1 MDYEGDIIDEDS
13 MTPRVFDRTKKS
25 MAMKSFNMNN
35 NEGESSPSKKQT
47 NRKKSRNFNVEDGDN
62 RSINKMKRVKKD
74 IAKTGY
80 DYTNVQKMEGMY
92 KNESTDGG
100 GEKTDSVDN
109 TETNGRF
116 TTNTVKKSESSFMN
130 NGWQTPKKSNV
141 GMYYSGIDN
150 PSTLKK
156 YKTPCEMDMINPD
169 ESLIGNKCIT
179 INNYVNPPK
188 YVAPVVTPSKFPLSG
203 ENNPHMTYDDFR
215 CLFKHKACI
224 ISEHEFNSKKNCNQ
238 VDSYEN
244 KYIDCF
250 TSNYENNS
258 WPNKKEVSPSLSR
271 SHTKMLHTSKESP
284 RTKKR
289 KVENGASLSTKKLLN
304 ELGKCGKDKRDKEN
318 GVNSGTS
325 ANSGHSAQSVRS
337 GKSGQSGHSA
347 QSVRSGKSGQSGHS
361 TQSGRSGHSGKSG
374 QSGQSAHSSGRGQQ
388 REGGEDQS
396 TRTEWIDYE
405 VNPVIIKGSNRAE
418 RNAASMDQMSKQK
431 QNPLTPI
438 YEPYSKD
445 LDTLFDIKLI
455 ETPAILLGIY
465 RGLIVAVSR
474 RNQMNV
480 PAFYQLVKHEV
491 IQLSNC
497 PSFTIEYLK
506 QLAWIAP
513 NLIQLN
519 KVVITKEVFDANQQ
533 AYPEFVTGRKV
544 EDIQIR
550 EHTDACENIYKYSP
564 SDKLEMLKR
573 IIINWVNVKH
583 NELLRGINPNFYCP
597 KYSEL
602 KKWHSTFNFKD
613 ILFPSVT
620 LEENK
625 ILAQLAQTPQESNAD
640 DFIVIQ
646 DSPIK
651 CATND
656 FRKNGTF
663 AKDMLKEKTR
673 TPLGRNRRRSNIIGG
688 GSPFASSFNH
698 NNNMGE
704 SPRKKE
710 TSNMK
715 HIREEANK
723 KNIIK
728 EIKAKFD
735 KEHETVLNEK
745 KKIEDATWIAEI
757 IHDTFIVEG
766 TQTVI
771 EINTFSK
778 KIADKYKT
786 NKGFQMDEAKI
797 AQLIEILP
805 QYVSD
810 INLKPSMMDKN
821 KMTLSVKCKKNL
833 GTFLEPLT
841 NKMNDLSRKYQEMKK
856 NKEKRLNELWKQ
868 HNVGFEL
875 TESIKKYFLTPGS
888 VCFSDI

>member
-35 NEGESSPSKKQT
+35 NQVESSPSKKQT
-47 NRKKSRNFNVEDGDN
+47 NRKKSRNFNNEEGDN
-62 RSINKMKRVKKD
+62 RSISKIKRVKKD
-74 IAKTGY
+74 ITKTGY
-80 DYTNVQKMEGMY
+80 DYTNMQKMEGLY
-92 KNESTDGG
+92 KNEMTDEGG
-100 GEKTDSVDN
+100 DKADSVDN
-109 TETNGRF
+109 TDTNGRF
-116 TTNTVKKSESSFMN
+116 TTNTAEKSESSFMN

-179 INNYVNPPK
+179 ITNYVNPPK
-188 YVAPVVTPSKFPLSG
+188 CVAPVVTPSKFPLSG
-203 ENNPHMTYDDFR
+203 ESNPHMTYDDFR

-224 ISEHEFNSKKNCNQ
+224 ISEHEFNSKKNSNQ
-238 VDSYEN
+238 IDNYEN

-258 WPNKKEVSPSLSR
+258 WPNKKEVSPSLRR
-271 SHTKMLHTSKESP
+271 SNTKMLNSTKESP
-284 RTKKR
+284 RTRNR
-289 KVENGASLSTKKLLN
+289 KVENGANVNTKKMLN
-304 ELGKCGKDKRDKEN
+304 ILRQGGKNKQNKQN

-325 ANSGHSAQSVRS
+325 ANSGRSGYS
-337 GKSGQSGHSA
+337 GKSEN
-347 QSVRSGKSGQSGHS
+347 SGQSPNSTNSTSTNSTSTISPSKSSQKSSRGH
-361 TQSGRSGHSGKSG
+361 H
-374 QSGQSAHSSGRGQQ
+374 
-388 REGGEDQS
+388 REGGEDENNH
-396 TRTEWIDYE
+396 TIWIDYE
-405 VNPVIIKGSNRAE
+405 VNPVIIKGSNKTE
-418 RNAASMDQMSKQK
+418 KNAASMDQMSKQK

-438 YEPYSKD
+438 YEAYSKD
-445 LDTLFDIKLI
+445 LDTLFDISQI
-455 ETPAILLGIY
+455 ETPAVLLGIY
-465 RGLIVAVSR
+465 RGLSVSVSR
-474 RNQMNV
+474 RHQMNV
-480 PAFYQLVKHEV
+480 PAFYQLVKQEV
-491 IQLSNC
+491 IRLSNC
-497 PSFTIEYLK
+497 PSFSIEALK

-519 KVVITKEVFDANQQ
+519 KVVITKEIFEANQE

-550 EHTDACENIYKYSP
+550 EHTDLCENIYKYSH

-583 NELLRGINPNFYCP
+583 NELLREINPDFYCP

-602 KKWHSTFNFKD
+602 KKWHSKFNFKD

-663 AKDMLKEKTR
+663 LKDMQKEKTR
-673 TPLGRNRRRSNIIGG
+673 TPLGRNRRRSNMLGGG
-688 GSPFASSFNH
+688 GSPFASSFN
-698 NNNMGE
+698 NNYMGD

-710 TSNMK
+710 TNNMK
-715 HIREEANK
+715 QIREEANK

-728 EIKAKFD
+728 EIKTKFD
-735 KEHETVLNEK
+735 KEHETVLSEK
-745 KKIEDATWIAEI
+745 KKFEDATWIAEI

-786 NKGFQMDEAKI
+786 NKGFQMDEGKI
-797 AQLIEILP
+797 AQLIEMLP

-810 INLKPSMMDKN
+810 INIKPSMMDRN

-833 GTFLEPLT
+833 ATFLEPLT
-841 NKMNDLSRKYQEMKK
+841 NKINDLSRKYQDLKK
-856 NKEKRLNELWKQ
+856 NKEKRLSELWKQ

-875 TESIKKYFLTPGS
+875 TENIKKFFLNPSS
-888 VCFSDI
+888 VSFSDI

>member
-1 MDYEGDIIDEDS
+1 MDYQGDIIDEDS

-25 MAMKSFNMNN
+25 MAMKNFNMNN
-35 NEGESSPSKKQT
+35 NEVENSPSKKQT
-47 NRKKSRNFNVEDGDN
+47 NRKKSRSFNMEEEGN
-62 RSINKMKRVKKD
+62 RSITKIKRVKKD
-74 IAKTGY
+74 ITKTGY
-80 DYTNVQKMEGMY
+80 DYNNMQNMEGMY
-92 KNESTDGG
+92 KNESPRTGG
-100 GEKTDSVDN
+100 DKTNSLDN
-109 TETNGRF
+109 TGTNCRF
-116 TTNTVKKSESSFMN
+116 TNNTVEKSESSFMN

-224 ISEHEFNSKKNCNQ
+224 ISEHEFNSKKNSNQ
-238 VDSYEN
+238 IDNYEN

-258 WPNKKEVSPSLSR
+258 WPNKKEVLSPSIRR
-271 SHTKMLHTSKESP
+271 SNTKMLSISKESP
-284 RTKKR
+284 RTRKK
-289 KVENGASLSTKKLLN
+289 KVENGAKVNTKKLLN
-304 ELGKCGKDKRDKEN
+304 ILGECSKNKGDKEN
-318 GVNSGTS
+318 GVNSGAS
-325 ANSGHSAQSVRS
+325 ANSGRS
-337 GKSGQSGHSA
+337 GQG
-347 QSVRSGKSGQSGHS
+347 GKNVH
-361 TQSGRSGHSGKSG
+361 
-374 QSGQSAHSSGRGQQ
+374 SGQSANSAYSTSTNSTSTNSPTKSDQKNNRGQHHAQ
-388 REGGEDQS
+388 REEDN
-396 TRTEWIDYE
+396 TPTEWIDYE

-445 LDTLFDIKLI
+445 LDTLFDISQI
-455 ETPAILLGIY
+455 ETPAILLAIY
-465 RGLIVAVSR
+465 RGLLVSVSR

-480 PAFYQLVKHEV
+480 PAFYQLVKKEV
-491 IQLSNC
+491 IRLSNC
-497 PSFTIEYLK
+497 QSFSIELLK

-519 KVVITKEVFDANQQ
+519 KVVITKEIFEANQE

-550 EHTDACENIYKYSP
+550 EHTDACDNIYKYSP

-583 NELLRGINPNFYCP
+583 NELLKGINPNFYCP

-602 KKWHSTFNFKD
+602 KKWHSKFNFKD
-613 ILFPSVT
+613 ISFPSVT

-656 FRKNGTF
+656 FRNNGTF
-663 AKDMLKEKTR
+663 VKDIMKEKTR
-673 TPLGRNRRRSNIIGG
+673 TPLGRNRRRSNFLGG
-688 GSPFASSFNH
+688 GSPFASSFNNH
-698 NNNMGE
+698 NNNNMGD

-710 TSNMK
+710 TNNMK
-715 HIREEANK
+715 QIREEANK

-728 EIKAKFD
+728 EIKTKFD

-745 KKIEDATWIAEI
+745 KKLEDATWIAEI

-771 EINTFSK
+771 EINSFSK
-778 KIADKYKT
+778 KVADKYKT

-797 AQLIEILP
+797 AQLIEMLP
-805 QYVSD
+805 HYVSD
-810 INLKPSMMDKN
+810 INLKPSMMDRN
-821 KMTLSVKCKKNL
+821 KMTLSVKCNKNL
-833 GTFLEPLT
+833 GTFLEPLS
-841 NKMNDLSRKYQEMKK
+841 NKINDLSRKYQELKK

-875 TESIKKYFLTPGS
+875 TDNIKKFFLNPSS

>member
-13 MTPRVFDRTKKS
+13 LTPRVFDRTKKS
-25 MAMKSFNMNN
+25 MGMGNFNMKNFN
-35 NEGESSPSKKQT
+35 MEKNEAENSPSKKQT
-47 NRKKSRNFNVEDGDN
+47 NRKKCRSSNIEEGDN
-62 RSINKMKRVKKD
+62 RSVTKIKRVKKD
-74 IAKTGY
+74 IAKTG
-80 DYTNVQKMEGMY
+80 DDHSNMQKMEGIY
-92 KNESTDGG
+92 KNECTDGG
-100 GEKTDSVDN
+100 GDKTNSRDN
-109 TETNGRF
+109 TNTNGRF
-116 TTNTVKKSESSFMN
+116 TTNTAEKTESSFMN

-215 CLFKHKACI
+215 SLFKHNACI
-224 ISEHEFNSKKNCNQ
+224 ISEHEFNSKKNSIQADN
-238 VDSYEN
+238 YEN

-271 SHTKMLHTSKESP
+271 SNTKMLQTSKESP
-284 RTKKR
+284 RSKKR
-289 KVENGASLSTKKLLN
+289 KVENGTNVNTKKMLN
-304 ELGKCGKDKRDKEN
+304 MLAESDKNKRHKEN

-325 ANSGHSAQSVRS
+325 ANSARSGYSGYS
-337 GKSGQSGHSA
+337 GKSGHSG
-347 QSVRSGKSGQSGHS
+347 
-361 TQSGRSGHSGKSG
+361 QSGRSGHSANSTYSTNSTSTNSNSPSKSP
-374 QSGQSAHSSGRGQQ
+374 QKSSRDQDPEGR
-388 REGGEDQS
+388 EDEN
-396 TRTEWIDYE
+396 THTKWIDYE
-405 VNPVIIKGSNRAE
+405 VNPVIIKGSNKTE
-418 RNAASMDQMSKQK
+418 RDAASMDQMSKQK

-445 LDTLFDIKLI
+445 LDTLFDISQV

-465 RGLIVAVSR
+465 RGLLVAVSR

-480 PAFYQLVKHEV
+480 PAFYQLVKQEV
-491 IQLSNC
+491 VGLSNC
-497 PSFTIEYLK
+497 PSFTIESLK
-506 QLAWIAP
+506 KLAWIAP

-519 KVVITKEVFDANQQ
+519 KVVITKEIFEQHQQ
-533 AYPEFVTGRKV
+533 AYPE
-544 EDIQIR
+544 
-550 EHTDACENIYKYSP
+550 
-564 SDKLEMLKR
+564 
-573 IIINWVNVKH
+573 
-583 NELLRGINPNFYCP
+583 GINPDFYCP

-602 KKWHSTFNFKD
+602 KKWHSNFNFKD
-613 ILFPSVT
+613 IVFPSVT

-663 AKDMLKEKTR
+663 VKDMLKEKTR
-673 TPLGRNRRRSNIIGG
+673 TPLGRNRRKSTILGG

-698 NNNMGE
+698 NNNVAD

-710 TSNMK
+710 TNNMK
-715 HIREEANK
+715 QIREEANRK
-723 KNIIK
+723 TIIK
-728 EIKAKFD
+728 EIKTEFD

-745 KKIEDATWIAEI
+745 KKFEDATWIAEI

-766 TQTVI
+766 IQTVI

-778 KIADKYKT
+778 KVADKYKT

-797 AQLIEILP
+797 AQLIEMLP

-810 INLKPSMMDKN
+810 INLKPSMMDRN

-841 NKMNDLSRKYQEMKK
+841 NKINDLSRKYQDLKK

-875 TESIKKYFLTPGS
+875 NEKIKKFFLNPSS
-888 VCFSDI
+888 VCFSEI

>member
-13 MTPRVFDRTKKS
+13 LTPRVFDRTKKS
-25 MAMKSFNMNN
+25 MGMKNFNMKN
-35 NEGESSPSKKQT
+35 NEAENSPSKKQT
-47 NRKKSRNFNVEDGDN
+47 NRKKSRNFNNEEGDN
-62 RSINKMKRVKKD
+62 RSISKMKRVKKD

-80 DYTNVQKMEGMY
+80 DYTNMQKIEGMY

-100 GEKTDSVDN
+100 GDKTDSVDN
-109 TETNGRF
+109 TDTNGRF
-116 TTNTVKKSESSFMN
+116 TNNTVEKSESSFMN

-169 ESLIGNKCIT
+169 ESLIG
-179 INNYVNPPK
+179 
-188 YVAPVVTPSKFPLSG
+188 

-224 ISEHEFNSKKNCNQ
+224 ISEHEFNSKKNSNQ
-238 VDSYEN
+238 IDNYEN

-271 SHTKMLHTSKESP
+271 SNTKLLNTSKESP
-284 RTKKR
+284 RTRKR
-289 KVENGASLSTKKLLN
+289 KVENGANVNTKKLLN
-304 ELGKCGKDKRDKEN
+304 LLGQCGKNKRDKEN

-325 ANSGHSAQSVRS
+325 ANSG
-337 GKSGQSGHSA
+337 
-347 QSVRSGKSGQSGHS
+347 
-361 TQSGRSGHSGKSG
+361 RSGHSGYSGYSGKSGHSG
-374 QSGQSAHSSGRGQQ
+374 QSGKSGHSGHSGQSANGTNSTNSTNSTSSNSPSKSAQKSSRGQH
-388 REGGEDQS
+388 REGGENENMH
-396 TRTEWIDYE
+396 TKWIDYE
-405 VNPVIIKGSNRAE
+405 VNPVIIKGSNKTE
-418 RNAASMDQMSKQK
+418 RDAASMDQMSKQK

-445 LDTLFDIKLI
+445 LDTLFDISQI

-465 RGLIVAVSR
+465 RGLLVSVSR
-474 RNQMNV
+474 RNQKNA

-491 IQLSNC
+491 LGFSNC
-497 PSFTIEYLK
+497 QSFSIESLK

-519 KVVITKEVFDANQQ
+519 KVVITKEIFEANQQ
-533 AYPEFVTGRKV
+533 AYPDFVTGRKV

-583 NELLRGINPNFYCP
+583 NELLRGINPDFYCP

-602 KKWHSTFNFKD
+602 KKWHSKFNFKD

-656 FRKNGTF
+656 FRKNGTIV
-663 AKDMLKEKTR
+663 KDMLKEKTR
-673 TPLGRNRRRSNIIGG
+673 TPLGRNRRKSNFQGG

-698 NNNMGE
+698 NNNME
-704 SPRKKE
+704 NSPRKKE
-710 TSNMK
+710 TNNMK
-715 HIREEANK
+715 QIREEANK

-728 EIKAKFD
+728 EIKTKFE

-745 KKIEDATWIAEI
+745 KKFEDATWIAEI

-797 AQLIEILP
+797 AQLIEMLP

-841 NKMNDLSRKYQEMKK
+841 NKINDLSRKYQELKK

-875 TESIKKYFLTPGS
+875 TENIKKFFLKPSS